1 VVDVRFL
8 PAWERPASGWIWPAG
23 DDGQVGEDARTATTP
38 RTIFSGPLRTTSS
51 GILVLIT
58 FVAFEAM
65 AVAVALPSAARDLRG
80 LEQFGWAFTGF
91 LAANVLGMV
100 ASGEVS
106 DRRGPRLPLVVGV
119 AAFLTGLLLAG
130 TATTMLQLVVGR
142 VVQGLGGGILI
153 TAVYVVIGTEYPES
167 LRPKFFA
174 ALATAW
180 VLPSLIGPI
189 VAGAMTEHLGWRS
202 VFLALVP
209 MVVAGA
215 VLMVPVLRS
224 LTRLSAEPPARVD
237 TGRIGHA
244 GAVAVGVSA
253 LAHAGQSP
261 SPVSVAAGAVG
272 LVAMAWGLRVLL
284 PAGTFQ
290 VRRGVSAPVAMRGLF
305 AGAFFGME
313 SIVPLSMS
321 QQHGYGPLAAGL
333 PLACGGVAWAVGSW
347 WQGRDASGDEQER
360 RVRLVRVGFTLV
372 TACALAVAFAAH
384 PWAPGWLI
392 YPAWAAGGLGAG
404 MAMTTANVLLLR
416 YTNDAD
422 RGADSAALQLSDATS
437 SALTTGVAGLLVAA
451 AVRGS
456 LGYTTAFVTLGL
468 AMAAVA
474 FVGVLLA
481 GRVRAPAR

>member
-1 VVDVRFL
+1 VGD
-8 PAWERPASGWIWPAG
+8 EAG
-23 DDGQVGEDARTATTP
+23 TATIP

-65 AVAVALPSAARDLRG
+65 AVSVALPSAARDLNG

-130 TATTMLQLVVGR
+130 TATTMPQLVAGR
-142 VVQGLGGGILI
+142 VVQGLGGGVLI
-153 TAVYVVIGTEYPES
+153 TAVYVVIGTRYPES

-209 MVVAGA
+209 LVALGA

-224 LTRLSAEPPARVD
+224 LTRQPADAGAVD
-237 TGRIGHA
+237 TGRIARA
-244 GAVAVGVSA
+244 GAVAVGVAA

-261 SPVSVAAGAVG
+261 SPVTVTAGAAG
-272 LVAMAWGLRVLL
+272 LVAMVWGLRVLL
-284 PAGTFQ
+284 PSGTFR
-290 VRRGVSAPVAMRGLF
+290 VRRGVSAPVAVRGLF

-313 SIVPLSMS
+313 SLVPLSMS

-333 PLACGGVAWAVGSW
+333 PLACGGVAWATGSW
-347 WQGRDASGDEQER
+347 WQGRDSAADEQER
-360 RVRLVRVGFTLV
+360 RVRLVRVGFALV
-372 TACALAVAFAAH
+372 TLCALAVAFAAH

-392 YPAWAAGGLGAG
+392 YPAWAVGGLGAG
-404 MAMTTANVLLLR
+404 MAMTTANVLLRR

-451 AVRGS
+451 AVRGALS
-456 LGYTTAFVTLGL
+456 YTTAFVSLGL

-474 FVGVLLA
+474 FVGVLVA
-481 GRVRAPAR
+481 GRVRAPDVRG

>member
-1 VVDVRFL
+1 VGD
-8 PAWERPASGWIWPAG
+8 EAG
-23 DDGQVGEDARTATTP
+23 TATIP

-65 AVAVALPSAARDLRG
+65 AVSVALPSAARDLNG

-106 DRRGPRLPLVVGV
+106 DRRGPRLPLVAGV

-130 TATTMLQLVVGR
+130 TATTMLQLVAGR
-142 VVQGLGGGILI
+142 VVQGLGGGVLI
-153 TAVYVVIGTEYPES
+153 TAVYVVIGTRYPES

-209 MVVAGA
+209 LVALGA

-224 LTRLSAEPPARVD
+224 LTRQPGDAGAVD
-237 TGRIGHA
+237 TGRIARA
-244 GAVAVGVSA
+244 GAVAVGVAA

-261 SPVSVAAGAVG
+261 SPVTVTAGAAG
-272 LVAMAWGLRVLL
+272 LVAMVWGLRVLL
-284 PAGTFQ
+284 PSGTFR
-290 VRRGVSAPVAMRGLF
+290 VRRGVSAPVAVRGLF

-313 SIVPLSMS
+313 SLVPLSMS

-333 PLACGGVAWAVGSW
+333 PLACGGVAWATGSW
-347 WQGRDASGDEQER
+347 WQGRDSAADEQER
-360 RVRLVRVGFTLV
+360 RVRLVRVGFALV
-372 TACALAVAFAAH
+372 TLCALAVAFAAH

-392 YPAWAAGGLGAG
+392 YPAWAVGGLGAG

-451 AVRGS
+451 AVRGALS
-456 LGYTTAFVTLGL
+456 YTTAFVSLGL

-474 FVGVLLA
+474 FVGVLVA
-481 GRVRAPAR
+481 GRVRAPDVRG

>member
-1 VVDVRFL
+1 MTDS
-8 PAWERPASGWIWPAG
+8 RPVLLAG
-23 DDGQVGEDARTATTP
+23 DDGTVGEEAGTAAIP

-51 GILVLIT
+51 GILVLIN

-65 AVAVALPSAARDLRG
+65 AVSVALPSAARDLNG

-130 TATTMLQLVVGR
+130 TATTMLQLVAGR
-142 VVQGLGGGILI
+142 VVQGLGGGVLI
-153 TAVYVVIGTEYPES
+153 TAVYVVIGTRYPES

-174 ALATAW
+174 ALSTAW
-180 VLPSLIGPI
+180 VLPSLVGPI
-189 VAGAMTEHLGWRS
+189 IAGAMTEHLGWRS

-209 MVVAGA
+209 LVALGA
-215 VLMVPVLRS
+215 VLMVPILRS
-224 LTRLSAEPPARVD
+224 LTRQAADTAAVD
-237 TGRIGHA
+237 TGRIVRA

-261 SPVSVAAGAVG
+261 SPVTVIAGAAG
-272 LVAMAWGLRVLL
+272 LVAMVWGLRVLL
-284 PAGTFQ
+284 PSGTFR
-290 VRRGVSAPVAMRGLF
+290 VRRGVSAPVAVRGLF

-313 SIVPLSMS
+313 SLVPLSMS

-333 PLACGGVAWAVGSW
+333 PLACGGVAWATGSW
-347 WQGRDASGDEQER
+347 WQGRDSTADEQER
-360 RVRLVRVGFTLV
+360 RVRLVRVGFALV
-372 TACALAVAFAAH
+372 TLCALAVAFAAH

-404 MAMTTANVLLLR
+404 MAMTTANVLLLQ

-451 AVRGS
+451 AVRGALS
-456 LGYTTAFVTLGL
+456 YTTAFVSLGL

-474 FVGVLLA
+474 FVGVLVA
-481 GRVRAPAR
+481 GRVRAPLTPG

>member
-1 VVDVRFL
+1 V
-8 PAWERPASGWIWPAG
+8 G
-23 DDGQVGEDARTATTP
+23 DDAGTESIP
-38 RTIFSGPLRTTSS
+38 RTIFSGPLRTTST

-65 AVAVALPSAARDLRG
+65 AVSVALPSAARDLNG

-130 TATTMLQLVVGR
+130 TATTMLQLVAGR

-153 TAVYVVIGTEYPES
+153 TAVYVVIGTRYPES

-180 VLPSLIGPI
+180 VLPSLVGPI

-209 MVVAGA
+209 LVLLGA
-215 VLMVPVLRS
+215 VLMVPILRS
-224 LTRLSAEPPARVD
+224 LARHPDDDAAGID
-237 TGRIGHA
+237 TGRIAHA
-244 GAVAVGVSA
+244 GAVALGVAA

-261 SPVSVAAGAVG
+261 SPVTVTAGAVG
-272 LVAMAWGLRVLL
+272 LVAMVWGLRVLL
-284 PAGTFQ
+284 PRGTFR
-290 VRRGVSAPVAMRGLF
+290 VRRGVSAPVAVRGLF

-313 SIVPLSMS
+313 SLVPLSMS

-333 PLACGGVAWAVGSW
+333 PLACGGVAWATGSW
-347 WQGRDASGDEQER
+347 WQGRDSAGDEQER
-360 RVRLVRVGFTLV
+360 RVRLVRVGFALV
-372 TACALAVAFAAH
+372 TLCALAVALAAH

-392 YPAWAAGGLGAG
+392 YPAWAVGGLGAG

-451 AVRGS
+451 AVRGALS
-456 LGYTTAFVTLGL
+456 YTTAFVSLGL

-474 FVGVLLA
+474 FVGVLVA
-481 GRVRAPAR
+481 GRVRAPLTAR